1 MVDYFVGWWR
11 YIFYNHTLHT
21 RTLKLNTHTHT
32 RTRMGFIDDFGRGFK
47 KGWNGVVSV
56 AEHVPVFGEMATPM
70 KLHKGGRA
78 PRGGAYRLRQGE
90 VVMNKTQLARLKKA
104 KTAKGKQSVISA
116 VKKRR
121 PTKPKKRR
129 RK

>member
-1 MVDYFVGWWR
+1 MLGGGDIYSTC
-11 YIFYNHTLHT
+11 HTLHT
-21 RTLKLNTHTHT
+21 RTLNTQHTHT

-47 KGWNGVVSV
+47 KGWNGVFSV
-56 AEHVPVFGEMATPM
+56 AEKVPFVGEVAAEM

-104 KTAKGKQSVISA
+104 KTAKTKQKVISE
-116 VKKRR
+116 VSKRR
-121 PTKPKKRR
+121 PKKMKGGG

>member
-1 MVDYFVGWWR
+1 MRWVVDYFVGWWR

-70 KLHKGGRA
+70 KLHKGGKV
-78 PRGGAYRLRQGE
+78 PKTGNFRLKGGE
-90 VVMNKTQLARLKKA
+90 VVLNKTQLAQLKKR
-104 KTAKGKQSVISA
+104 KTAKGKQKVINDVS
-116 VKKRR
+116 K
-121 PTKPKKRR
+121 
-129 RK
+129 

>member
-1 MVDYFVGWWR
+1 
-11 YIFYNHTLHT
+11 
-21 RTLKLNTHTHT
+21 
-32 RTRMGFIDDFGRGFK
+32 MGFIDDFGRGFK
-47 KGWNGVVSV
+47 KGWNGGVSV

-116 VKKRR
+116 AKKRR

>member
-1 MVDYFVGWWR
+1 MLGGGDIYSTTTHCTHAHS
-11 YIFYNHTLHT
+11 NS
-21 RTLKLNTHTHT
+21 NTHTHT
-32 RTRMGFIDDFGRGFK
+32 RTRMGFINDFGRGFR

-56 AEHVPVFGEMATPM
+56 AEHVPVFGEMAAPM

-90 VVMNKTQLARLKKA
+90 VVMNKTQLARLKRA